1 VGGQARPRRGRA
13 LDAVFDNLALFGRGV
28 WVTVQLTL
36 LSYLGAMVVGTLLAA
51 MRVSPVP
58 PARAAGLTYVELVR
72 NIPLP
77 VLMVL
82 FYFGMP
88 DIDVKFSAFVT
99 AVVVL
104 SLYTGAFVAEVLRS
118 GINSVAGGQAEA
130 ARSIGLTFPQ
140 TLGLIV
146 LPQAFRTV
154 VQPLGTL
161 FLALTKNTSI
171 AYTISVVELTGMA
184 DRITTATAE
193 PIAVFG
199 AACVAYM
206 ILTLPSGYL
215 IGAIERKV
223 AIRR

>member
-1 VGGQARPRRGRA
+1 LVIG
-13 LDAVFDNLALFGRGV
+13 
-28 WVTVQLTL
+28 TV
-36 LSYLGAMVVGTLLAA
+36 LAA

-58 PARAAGLTYVELVR
+58 PARVSALGYVEVVR

-82 FYFGMP
+82 FYFGTP
-88 DIDVKFSAFVT
+88 DIDIKFSAFAT
-99 AVVVL
+99 AVLVL
-104 SLYTGAFVAEVLRS
+104 SLYTGAFVGEVLRS
-118 GINSVAGGQAEA
+118 GINSVAAGQAEA

-171 AYTISVVELTGMA
+171 AYTISVIELTGTA

-206 ILTLPSGYL
+206 LLTLPSGYV
-215 IGAIERKV
+215 IGMIERKV

>member
-1 VGGQARPRRGRA
+1 V
-13 LDAVFDNLALFGRGV
+13 L
-28 WVTVQLTL
+28 VTVQLTL
-36 LSYLGAMVVGTLLAA
+36 LSYLGALLVGTVVAA

-58 PARAAGLTYVELVR
+58 PARGAGLAYVEVVR

-82 FYFGMP
+82 FFFGLP
-88 DIDVKFSAFVT
+88 DIDLTFSAFLT
-99 AVVVL
+99 ATIVL

-118 GINSVAGGQAEA
+118 GINSVAAGQAEA

-140 TLGLIV
+140 TLTLVV

-161 FLALTKNTSI
+161 FLALTKNSSI
-171 AYTISVVELTGMA
+171 AYTISVVELTGSA
-184 DRITTATAE
+184 DRLNTLTAE
-193 PIAVFG
+193 PLLVFG
-199 AACVAYM
+199 AAAVAYM
-206 ILTLPSGYL
+206 LLTLPSGYL
-215 IGAIERKV
+215 IGVIERKV

>member
-1 VGGQARPRRGRA
+1 
-13 LDAVFDNLALFGRGV
+13 
-28 WVTVQLTL
+28 
-36 LSYLGAMVVGTLLAA
+36 MVVGTLLAA

-118 GINSVAGGQAEA
+118 GINSVAAGQAEA

-184 DRITTATAE
+184 DRIATATAE
-193 PIAVFG
+193 PIAAFG
-199 AACVAYM
+199 AAAVAYM
-206 ILTLPSGYL
+206 LLTLPSGYA
-215 IGAIERKV
+215 IGMIERRV

>member
-1 VGGQARPRRGRA
+1 
-13 LDAVFDNLALFGRGV
+13 
-28 WVTVQLTL
+28 
-36 LSYLGAMVVGTLLAA
+36 MVVGTLLAA

-58 PARAAGLTYVELVR
+58 PARAAGLAYVELVR

-88 DIDVKFSAFVT
+88 DIDVKFSAFIT
-99 AVVVL
+99 AIVVL

-118 GINSVAGGQAEA
+118 GINSVAAGQAEA

-184 DRITTATAE
+184 DRINTATAE
-193 PIAVFG
+193 PIAAFG
-199 AACVAYM
+199 AACIAYM